1 MSLKKT
7 LIRRRGV
14 LMNNRKLFSLVGL
27 MLIMILVV
35 SACGKSSMD
44 KSKSDNSTGSNY
56 DMGAPAAES
65 ELAYDSKPKT
75 AEDGKSKDYGDAGG
89 VSNTSVITTEETPA
103 QAQDKI
109 IRRFM
114 LDVETQ
120 AFDSLITKIDSEI
133 GRLGGYVENSKISG
147 KPIYYNNE
155 ARYGSIVVRIPRDKV
170 DEFVNVVKEEA
181 NVVNNQEST
190 ENVTLQ
196 YTDMESRKKSLEIE
210 QERLFVL
217 LEKAVTLENVI
228 TLESRLSEIRYEL
241 QNYETQLRTYDNLV
255 EYSTVTLSIQ
265 EVERMTTVIEEKQ
278 SVGARIKNG
287 FNDTI
292 YNLSEG
298 LKNFFVW
305 FVVNVPYLLIWA
317 VIIII
322 AVLIIRRY
330 FKKKNR
336 KSITP
341 PSQGP
346 NPPLI

>member
-1 MSLKKT
+1 MK
-7 LIRRRGV
+7 R
-14 LMNNRKLFSLVGL
+14 RKLFSFVGF
-27 MLIMILVV
+27 MLIVMLVV
-35 SACGKSSMD
+35 SACAKKDMNENTTESRG
-44 KSKSDNSTGSNY
+44 NY
-56 DMGAPAAES
+56 DMGAPAAEE
-65 ELAYDSKPKT
+65 ELAYDSKADSDT
-75 AEDGKSKDYGDAGG
+75 SDKSKDEVYGNGNGG
-89 VSNTSVITTEETPA
+89 VSNTSVITTQETPA
-103 QAQDKI
+103 QTQDKI

-120 AFDSLITKIDSEI
+120 EFDSLITKIDSEI

-170 DEFVNVVKEEA
+170 DEFVNVVEEEA

-210 QERLFVL
+210 QERLFAL
-217 LEKAVTLENVI
+217 LEKAVSLENVI

-278 SVGARIKNG
+278 TVGSRIKNG
-287 FNDTI
+287 FDDTM

-298 LKNFFVW
+298 FKNFFVW
-305 FVVNVPYLLIWA
+305 FVVNIPYLFIWA
-317 VIIII
+317 VIIFG

-330 FKKKNR
+330 LKKKNS
-336 KSITP
+336 KIIP

-346 NPPLI
+346 DKPLR

>member
-1 MSLKKT
+1 MNK
-7 LIRRRGV
+7 RR
-14 LMNNRKLFSLVGL
+14 LFSLVGL
-27 MLIMILVV
+27 MLIMMLVV
-35 SACGKSSMD
+35 SACAKSSKD
-44 KSKSDNSTGSNY
+44 GSKSDNSTGSDY
-56 DMGAPAAES
+56 DMGAPAAEP
-65 ELAYDSKPKT
+65 ELAYDSSTDSANEEDK
-75 AEDGKSKDYGDAGG
+75 AEANGDAKGG
-89 VSNTSVITTEETPA
+89 VSNTSVINTDETPA
-103 QAQDKI
+103 QALDKI

-114 LDVETQ
+114 LEVETQ
-120 AFDSLITKIDSEI
+120 EFDSLITKIDSEI

-170 DEFVNVVKEEA
+170 DEFVSVVEEEA

-241 QNYETQLRTYDNLV
+241 QSYETQLRTYDNLV

-265 EVERMTTVIEEKQ
+265 EVERMTPVIEEKQ
-278 SVGARIKNG
+278 SVGDRIKNG
-287 FNDTI
+287 FNDSI
-292 YNLSEG
+292 YDLSEG
-298 LKNFFVW
+298 FKNFFVW
-305 FVVNVPYLLIWA
+305 FVVNIPYLLIWA
-317 VIIII
+317 VIIIVTVI
-322 AVLIIRRY
+322 VIRRY
-330 FKKKNR
+330 FKKKYR
-336 KSITP
+336 KSIIP

-346 NPPLI
+346 KPPVA